1 MKPYI
6 LVYLDSNVINFSIW
20 SSAIIFLAFTSVECM
35 NSVCYM
41 LFKRIMLSHLTWN
54 TLYKLYSWVGWLLVQ
69 ERSQEKLDIST
80 AILNVNKV
88 LNMKQSHD
96 PALSHDSFCSIGHI
110 IEYTVYGSCIKTN
123 IQIKNVF
130 IDYFILN

>member
-1 MKPYI
+1 
-6 LVYLDSNVINFSIW
+6 
-20 SSAIIFLAFTSVECM
+20 M
-35 NSVCYM
+35 NRVCYM

-54 TLYKLYSWVGWLLVQ
+54 TLYKLYYWVGWLLVQ

-96 PALSHDSFCSIGHI
+96 PALSHDSFCSIGQI
-110 IEYTVYGSCIKTN
+110 IEYIVYGSCIKTN

-130 IDYFILN
+130 IDYFILF

>member
-1 MKPYI
+1 
-6 LVYLDSNVINFSIW
+6 
-20 SSAIIFLAFTSVECM
+20 M

-54 TLYKLYSWVGWLLVQ
+54 TLYKLYYWVGWLLVQ

-96 PALSHDSFCSIGHI
+96 PALSHDSFCSIEQI

-130 IDYFILN
+130 IDYFILF